1 MNQENSQ
8 QAAQEQAAQEQERAH
23 IQVILASGSPRRR
36 EILEREGIPFQV
48 RGWSLTGHTL
58 PIRHVC
64 RPG

>member
-8 QAAQEQAAQEQERAH
+8 QAAQEQERAH

-48 RGWSLTGHTL
+48 RVSEVDETL
-58 PIRHVC
+58 GPDLINL
-64 RPG
+64 PE